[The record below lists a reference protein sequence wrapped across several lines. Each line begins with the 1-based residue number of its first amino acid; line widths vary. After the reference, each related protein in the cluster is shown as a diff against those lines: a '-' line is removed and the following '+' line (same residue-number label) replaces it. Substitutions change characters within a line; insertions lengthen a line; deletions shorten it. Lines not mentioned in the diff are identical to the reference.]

1 MNFYGRTL
9 PEPGRV
15 AGYGWLIRAFG
26 LQVPLPGRLA
36 MVSERHGRGRTA
48 GWEVF
53 RSEQWPGD
61 RVLDHLLFA
70 IKNEGVDLRVLDCVV
85 LAANRTEIEDGL
97 RGTTG
102 IYARKLWF
110 LWEWLT
116 GEQLDIPDLGKV
128 KYVPLLDAQ
137 DYYAIEC
144 GEKSSRHKII
154 DNLPGMRRF
163 CPLIARS
170 ERLDRI
176 LSMDLAN
183 RARDEVA
190 LAPQHIVRR
199 AAAFLLLDDSKASFE
214 IEQEAPGPQRA
225 ARWARAIAEAG
236 QNPITIQELERLQQ
250 IVLQDARFVK
260 MGLRREGGFI
270 GRHDPRTQMPEPVHI
285 SARHE
290 DLPDL
295 LSGLA
300 DFETRALDGGMDP
313 ILVAAALAFGFV
325 FIHPFEDGNGRLHR
339 YLFHH
344 VLARGGFNP
353 PGIIFPVSAAILR
366 RIDGYEAA
374 LTDVSRPMLEFIEWH
389 PTPKGNV
396 EVTSETAF
404 LYRFFDATPHAEF
417 LGDCVKDTIEVDLPH
432 EISYLEKFDA
442 FKARVDAIL
451 DMPSETLELLRGF
464 LEQGQGKL
472 SKRARGKEFKT
483 LTDQEVS
490 AIESAYGSA
499 WPSRER

>member
-144 GEKSSRHKII
+144 GEKSSRH
-154 DNLPGMRRF
+154 
-163 CPLIARS
+163 
-170 ERLDRI
+170 
-176 LSMDLAN
+176 
-183 RARDEVA
+183 
-190 LAPQHIVRR
+190 
-199 AAAFLLLDDSKASFE
+199 
-214 IEQEAPGPQRA
+214 
-225 ARWARAIAEAG
+225 
-236 QNPITIQELERLQQ
+236 
-250 IVLQDARFVK
+250 
-260 MGLRREGGFI
+260 
-270 GRHDPRTQMPEPVHI
+270 
-285 SARHE
+285 
-290 DLPDL
+290 
-295 LSGLA
+295 
-300 DFETRALDGGMDP
+300 
-313 ILVAAALAFGFV
+313 
-325 FIHPFEDGNGRLHR
+325 
-339 YLFHH
+339 
-344 VLARGGFNP
+344 
-353 PGIIFPVSAAILR
+353 
-366 RIDGYEAA
+366 
-374 LTDVSRPMLEFIEWH
+374 
-389 PTPKGNV
+389 
-396 EVTSETAF
+396 
-404 LYRFFDATPHAEF
+404 
-417 LGDCVKDTIEVDLPH
+417 
-432 EISYLEKFDA
+432 
-442 FKARVDAIL
+442 
-451 DMPSETLELLRGF
+451 
-464 LEQGQGKL
+464 
-472 SKRARGKEFKT
+472 
-483 LTDQEVS
+483 
-490 AIESAYGSA
+490 
-499 WPSRER
+499 